1 MQLYKGKTISKRF
14 IWQLGLSLI
23 KHFISTAV
31 MNRPHKQ
38 QHRGSIL
45 SGSRNISVV
54 VRQGEL
60 WVLGFFW
67 GGCLWILYANAM
79 AVYSQRAV
87 KCPATLS
94 AWKSKSAKKNAAVT
108 WIAKHKTLL
117 VKEGEELGLTPA
129 LRSSGNQI
137 LAQSGSLTPLMCLSR
152 ACLKPTDLHLHLWQN
167 RYWEGRKIKT
177 LPVHLSE
184 PVTSVLLISG
194 RGSYSVRPEGRG
206 KKEMYL
212 QFIHNVFSLSK
223 VKFQGIFWRKILKF
237 SYQQFSQHLALALP
251 REQTCSWKSC
261 YQTQRLG
268 QLAFA
273 QAFIIP
279 WALPPCW
286 LSWHVH
292 CLMSLPSALSVCP
305 SLQSCT
311 RGKQISTEDVDG
323 RVAGIIRPNP
333 INTPGPLVQLLLQIL
348 LTAHFGSK
356 SFSILNAVC
365 LPKILWDIP

>member
-31 MNRPHKQ
+31 MNRLHKQ
-38 QHRGSIL
+38 QHRDSIFCQALETSLWWGRGSC
-45 SGSRNISVV
+45 GF
-54 VRQGEL
+54 
-60 WVLGFFW
+60 WGFFW

-79 AVYSQRAV
+79 AAYSQRAV

-94 AWKSKSAKKNAAVT
+94 AWKSKPTEKNAAVT

-152 ACLKPTDLHLHLWQN
+152 ACLKPTDLHLHLWQD

-194 RGSYSVRPEGRG
+194 RGSYSVRPEGR
-206 KKEMYL
+206 KKR
-212 QFIHNVFSLSK
+212 NVFAVRTQIVFHSPGWNFRWF
-223 VKFQGIFWRKILKF
+223 FQGKY
-237 SYQQFSQHLALALP
+237 SS
-251 REQTCSWKSC
+251 
-261 YQTQRLG
+261 
-268 QLAFA
+268 
-273 QAFIIP
+273 
-279 WALPPCW
+279 
-286 LSWHVH
+286 
-292 CLMSLPSALSVCP
+292 SLINSFPS
-305 SLQSCT
+305 
-311 RGKQISTEDVDG
+311 I
-323 RVAGIIRPNP
+323 
-333 INTPGPLVQLLLQIL
+333 
-348 LTAHFGSK
+348 
-356 SFSILNAVC
+356 
-365 LPKILWDIP
+365 